1 MDVEIS
7 AVVPVKDEAGN
18 VAPLLREIADAL
30 KGEKAEII
38 FIDDASG
45 DTTAAELLATRAEIP
60 ILRVLQHTRNAG
72 QSAAVRT
79 GVTAARGRLVVT
91 LDGDGQNNPADVP
104 KLIAAYRAQGPGAN
118 IRMVAGQRVGRKDTA
133 IKKITSRFANRL
145 RRWALN
151 DATRDTGCGLKLFE
165 REAFLRL
172 PYFDHIHRYLP
183 ALMKREGYGVA
194 LVDVSH
200 RPRGE
205 GRSKYG
211 TLDRALVGIRDLMG
225 VMWLMQRRRMTG
237 EVKEL

>member
-1 MDVEIS
+1 M
-7 AVVPVKDEAGN
+7 
-18 VAPLLREIADAL
+18 
-30 KGEKAEII
+30 
-38 FIDDASG
+38 
-45 DTTAAELLATRAEIP
+45 
-60 ILRVLQHTRNAG
+60 LQHTRNAG

-104 KLIAAYRAQGPGAN
+104 KLVAAYRASDPSAN

-172 PYFDHIHRYLP
+172 PISITFTAIC
-183 ALMKREGYGVA
+183 
-194 LVDVSH
+194 
-200 RPRGE
+200 PR
-205 GRSKYG
+205 
-211 TLDRALVGIRDLMG
+211 
-225 VMWLMQRRRMTG
+225 
-237 EVKEL
+237 